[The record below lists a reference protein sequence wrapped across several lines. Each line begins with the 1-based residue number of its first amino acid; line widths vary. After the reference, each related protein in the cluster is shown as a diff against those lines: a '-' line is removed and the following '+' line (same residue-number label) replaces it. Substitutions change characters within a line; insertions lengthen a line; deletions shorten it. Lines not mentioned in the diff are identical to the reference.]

1 MIDKQQVVD
10 LWQECFNDSEAFVRL
25 YFSTKYTEENSLVHI
40 ENEKLLSALQML
52 PYSMTCWGR
61 ELRISYISGAST
73 RPEARGRGLMKDLLT
88 EAFRVMRSRDVH
100 FSTLIPA
107 ESWLFDFYRRLGYG
121 TVFYSCMKNYEV
133 TPIKKY
139 PLSHSYSEEELYA
152 YFMISMEKRPCC
164 IQHSFQDFQIILAD
178 LYLAG
183 GKVFAVSGDR
193 GHIGGLALVV
203 PDSGKVWIKEW
214 MYDNDE
220 MKKKLLFEIES
231 LYPRHEI
238 VSIIPV
244 SHEEGT
250 PFGMM
255 RIIDASMILQYYAA
269 AYPEIDMTI
278 SLRDE
283 QIPSNTATYILEKG
297 FCKKKPFQCDNAG
310 FIFSPAKLVERIFS
324 NKSCPVPCMSLMLN

>member
-25 YFSTKYTEENSLVHI
+25 YFSTKYTEENTLVHI
-40 ENEKLLSALQML
+40 ENGKVLSALQML

-73 RPEARGRGLMKDLLT
+73 WPEARGRGLMKDLLT

-203 PDSGKVWIKEW
+203 PDSGKIWIKEW

-238 VSIIPV
+238 V
-244 SHEEGT
+244 
-250 PFGMM
+250 
-255 RIIDASMILQYYAA
+255 
-269 AYPEIDMTI
+269 
-278 SLRDE
+278 
-283 QIPSNTATYILEKG
+283 
-297 FCKKKPFQCDNAG
+297 
-310 FIFSPAKLVERIFS
+310 
-324 NKSCPVPCMSLMLN
+324 

>member
-1 MIDKQQVVD
+1 
-10 LWQECFNDSEAFVRL
+10 
-25 YFSTKYTEENSLVHI
+25 
-40 ENEKLLSALQML
+40 
-52 PYSMTCWGR
+52 
-61 ELRISYISGAST
+61 
-73 RPEARGRGLMKDLLT
+73 
-88 EAFRVMRSRDVH
+88 
-100 FSTLIPA
+100 
-107 ESWLFDFYRRLGYG
+107 
-121 TVFYSCMKNYEV
+121 
-133 TPIKKY
+133 
-139 PLSHSYSEEELYA
+139 
-152 YFMISMEKRPCC
+152 
-164 IQHSFQDFQIILAD
+164 
-178 LYLAG
+178 
-183 GKVFAVSGDR
+183 
-193 GHIGGLALVV
+193 
-203 PDSGKVWIKEW
+203 

-297 FCKKKPFQCDNAG
+297 FCKKKPFQCDNVG